1 MDEEPR
7 VINLAKPKTPIK
19 KQESVKVEKIN
30 QRYDDVSMHSKNS
43 KKSKNTDKKS
53 ISNYDQP
60 PMKKSQPFDNINF
73 KKRGRPIYPYTKI
86 K

>member
-53 ISNYDQP
+53 ISNYDQT
-60 PMKKSQPFDNINF
+60 PMIRVNLLI
-73 KKRGRPIYPYTKI
+73 I
-86 K
+86 